1 MKLEVNTIPVT
12 DGSKIY
18 ELTFIRNQNSSRTLK
33 LTEESFKALENYFK
47 PKKQKKVKQ
56 PAPPPTIEEVKAYF
70 KSEGYQEDAAIRF
83 FKYYEA
89 LDWFDGNGKP
99 VLRWKGK
106 AISSW
111 FKPEAK
117 LKVETKNKSS
127 FFES

>member
-1 MKLEVNTIPVT
+1 MRLEVTVPT
-12 DGSKIY
+12 QDKPY
-18 ELTFIRNQNSSRTLK
+18 YTLEWYNGGEK
-33 LTEESFKALENYFK
+33 MRSISLYEESFKALEGYFK

-56 PAPPPTIEEVKAYF
+56 PAPPPTLEEVKAYF

-89 LDWFDGNGKP
+89 LEWFDGNGKP

-117 LKVETKNKSS
+117 LKVEVKNKSS

>member
-33 LTEESFKALENYFK
+33 LTEESFKALEEYFK

-106 AISSW
+106 A
-111 FKPEAK
+111 K
-117 LKVETKNKSS
+117 LS
-127 FFES
+127 

>member
-33 LTEESFKALENYFK
+33 LTEESFKALEEYFK